1 MATRWFRREDGRE
14 VGPLSFQT
22 LVAMVREG
30 ILKEDDRVRMEHQ
43 RKLIA
48 VRDVL
53 GLMQAAQ
60 RTPASAAKTRL
71 ATLCPMETFLLRRHM
86 PRKPRQPR

>member
-43 RKLIA
+43 RKSIA

-60 RTPASAAKTRL
+60 RARPRGKNEAGHVVPDGDVPLAA
-71 ATLCPMETFLLRRHM
+71 AYAAETE
-86 PRKPRQPR
+86 QPR